1 VTSPAPAAPSDLAP
15 QRVADA
21 VTTAEAAMDALDAVR
36 ARVDGGRA
44 ANTHGG
50 DPGLHR
56 NRSTVVRHAVNYLV
70 AARAGAAACADGL
83 EGPVV
88 DVGAGTAAFSP
99 LLAERL
105 GRPLVLVDVDVRH
118 TALAAAAF
126 PQAATHTDLAD
137 APDGAVVT
145 ASEVVEHLVPA
156 DQVGFVASMAA
167 RTLPGGAL
175 VLTTPDESGY
185 LGGWSGYAP
194 HVGPVDAGG
203 LARVVAEGTGGW
215 PVRVLRIGGP
225 TFTLT
230 RGGALVQGV
239 ANRVWTRAS
248 GLVAP
253 LEGAATGLL
262 HRLTRDRPPADV
274 PAEGSWTVT
283 EVGPGDGG
291 WRAGT
296 GLVAVATR
304 PR

>member
-1 VTSPAPAAPSDLAP
+1 MTSPSPGALPDLAP

-21 VTTAEAAMDALDAVR
+21 VATAEASMDALDAVR
-36 ARVDGGRA
+36 ARVDGGRT

-56 NRSTVVRHAVNYLV
+56 NRSTVVRHAVSYLV
-70 AARAGAAACADGL
+70 AARAGAAASAAGL

-105 GRPLVLVDVDVRH
+105 GRPLVLVDIDVRH

-126 PQAATHTDLAD
+126 PQATTHTDLAD
-137 APDGAVVT
+137 APDGAVVV

-185 LGGWSGYAP
+185 SGGWSGYAP
-194 HVGPVDAGG
+194 HVGPVDADG
-203 LARVVAEGTGGW
+203 LRRVVAEGTGGW
-215 PVRVLRIGGP
+215 PVRVLRIDGP

-230 RGGALVQGV
+230 RGGARVQKA
-239 ANRVWTRAS
+239 ANLLWNRAA

-253 LEGAATGLL
+253 LEPVATGLL
-262 HRLTRDRPPADV
+262 HRVTRERPPAAV
-274 PAEGSWTVT
+274 PSEGSWTVT
-283 EVGPGDGG
+283 DVGPGDGG

-304 PR
+304 PL